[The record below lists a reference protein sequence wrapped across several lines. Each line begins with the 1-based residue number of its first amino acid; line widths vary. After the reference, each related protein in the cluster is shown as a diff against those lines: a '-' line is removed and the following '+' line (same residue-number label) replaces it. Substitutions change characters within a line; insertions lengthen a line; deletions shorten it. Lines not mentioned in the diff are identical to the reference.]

1 MTNRTFESVIGRNLN
16 RVLYDI
22 GMTQAELAKAAG
34 VSENAIS
41 MMVKGKKVV
50 SAEKLTAVEKILGI
64 THEELTR
71 E

>member
-1 MTNRTFESVIGRNLN
+1 MANRTFESVIGRNLN

-64 THEELTR
+64 THEELAR

>member
-1 MTNRTFESVIGRNLN
+1 MANRTFESVIGRNLN